1 LTRAYD
7 RVIALRGNMSKTMVR
22 EIVLPETKPESEW
35 LRGRAT
41 KKVSPKRTHAVLQRW
56 FALRLD
62 EWAGERGIVG
72 TEWRFRV
79 APPGEV
85 IRPLVPD
92 ISYLAYDRVG
102 DATEE
107 ELETPLIPP
116 TVAIEIRSPG
126 DKRRDVEDKVHVLIR
141 AGTDVVI
148 VVNPKTRTVVT
159 QDASSRRIFWGNET
173 FEHPAVPGFTFAL
186 PEMFDALRLRRP
198 S

>member
-1 LTRAYD
+1 M
-7 RVIALRGNMSKTMVR
+7 IALRGNMQKTMQR
-22 EIVLPETKPESEW
+22 EIILPETKPESEW
-35 LRGRAT
+35 LRGRAA

-56 FALRLD
+56 FTLRLE
-62 EWAGERGIVG
+62 EWGGERGIVG

-79 APPGEV
+79 APPGED

-92 ISYLAYDRVG
+92 ISYLAYDRIRE
-102 DATEE
+102 ATEE

-126 DKRRDVEDKVHVLIR
+126 DNRRDVEDKVAVLIR
-141 AGTDVVI
+141 AGTDLVI
-148 VVNPKTRTVVT
+148 VVNPKTRTVIAQDVT
-159 QDASSRRIFWGNET
+159 TRRIFWGDET

>member
-1 LTRAYD
+1 
-7 RVIALRGNMSKTMVR
+7 MSKTMVR

-35 LRGRAT
+35 LRGRAA

-56 FALRLD
+56 FALRLE
-62 EWAGERGIVG
+62 EWGGERGIVG

-79 APPGEV
+79 APPGED

-92 ISYLAYDRVG
+92 ISYLAYDRIG

-126 DKRRDVEDKVHVLIR
+126 DNRRDVEDKVSCPDTRGDRCGDRREPEDPYRHC
-141 AGTDVVI
+141 AGCVV
-148 VVNPKTRTVVT
+148 PPYLL
-159 QDASSRRIFWGNET
+159 G
-173 FEHPAVPGFTFAL
+173 
-186 PEMFDALRLRRP
+186 
-198 S
+198 